1 VDAKIENQF
10 REMNEHFEI
19 MKPLLN
25 LQNEIKTDH
34 SHNNFGGG
42 SFAGQM

>member
-1 VDAKIENQF
+1 
-10 REMNEHFEI
+10 MNEHFEI

-25 LQNEIKTDH
+25 LQNENKTDY

-42 SFAGQM
+42 SFAGQV